1 MPMMQRGK
9 SAMESEMQQLHI
21 TVPDNMSN
29 PANEAPPIG
38 APNHFL
44 LPLSD
49 SPPTSEPDAHAKRD
63 VAMQILYHQ
72 FKGLPPPSD
81 LAVEPSKNRFS
92 VLCSP
97 KALLGKV
104 GISLDVAGASSPDG
118 SAILY
123 DHNTASVPGIHLPL
137 VLNMVGDSV
146 KNRLLNVLG
155 FACIFCSVVLIL
167 ASFTFVAPLPPIPN
181 KVRTC
186 LAIFLAVPYH
196 FSCLS
201 PSRSSWSANQI
212 RRPFKPAARTQHPV
226 RCCCL
231 A

>member
-1 MPMMQRGK
+1 
-9 SAMESEMQQLHI
+9 MQQLHV
-21 TVPDNMSN
+21 TVPDNISN
-29 PANEAPPIG
+29 PANEAQPIG

-49 SPPTSEPDAHAKRD
+49 SPPTIEPDAHFSRG
-63 VAMQILYHQ
+63 VALQILFRQ
-72 FKGLPPPSD
+72 FKGLPPPSN

-92 VLCSP
+92 LLCSP
-97 KALLGKV
+97 KALLRKV
-104 GISLDVAGASSPDG
+104 GISVDCAGGRSPDD
-118 SAILY
+118 ILY
-123 DHNTASVPGIHLPL
+123 DHNTASVPGFHLPL
-137 VLNMVGDSV
+137 VLNMIGDSV

-167 ASFTFVAPLPPIPN
+167 ASFVFVSPLPPIPN

-186 LAIFLAVPYH
+186 LAIFPAVPHH
-196 FSCLS
+196 FVCLS

-212 RRPFKPAARTQHPV
+212 RSPFKPAARTHPV
-226 RCCCL
+226 RCSTL